1 MFFSIEMA
9 DLVLYC
15 VQQIGMMLA
24 VGAETIVLIAY
35 AVSMRDGKADETEI
49 RFSKAVHRALSI
61 GVLFIVVSG
70 VLITMI
76 HTMLDQAAI
85 VFEPIFLFKWL
96 LIIELMGIYIWQRG
110 KTFSHP
116 LIEGVVGG
124 TWYALFLIHILAP
137 ITTWTNL
144 LVLYVLFVG
153 GVVIIWSVIV
163 KATSPHIEKRVEKK
177 VEPKPVKKVEM
188 PPPLPPP
195 KIVAPPPPPPKPVPV
210 VPPPAPM
217 PLVAAVLPPPP
228 PPIPTPVIPPPPPVV
243 VQKPVAPPPPAPVPP
258 PAKPAADDPHHS
270 FWLPAIHIMPKDEK
284 ELADKAHVMPLATI
298 ARNS

>member
-70 VLITMI
+70 VLITLI
-76 HTMLDQAAI
+76 HVTGSQSSI

-96 LIIELMGIYIWQRG
+96 LIVELIGIYIWQRG
-110 KTFSHP
+110 KTFSRP
-116 LIEGVVGG
+116 LIEGVIGG
-124 TWYALFLIHILAP
+124 TWYALFMVHILAP
-137 ITTWTNL
+137 ITTWANL
-144 LVLYVLFVG
+144 LVLYTIFVAG
-153 GVVIIWSVIV
+153 FVVIWSVIV
-163 KATSPHIEKRVEKK
+163 KATSPHTDKRAEKK
-177 VEPKPVKKVEM
+177 VEAKPQKKIEEK
-188 PPPLPPP
+188 
-195 KIVAPPPPPPKPVPV
+195 KIEVPPPPKPVPV
-210 VPPPAPM
+210 VPPPP
-217 PLVAAVLPPPP
+217 PKPVVAAVLPPPP
-228 PPIPTPVIPPPPPVV
+228 PPAPTPVAPPPPPV
-243 VQKPVAPPPPAPVPP
+243 VQKPVAPPPPPEP
-258 PAKPAADDPHHS
+258 KPAPDDPHHS

-284 ELADKAHVMPLATI
+284 ELEDKKHVMPLATI